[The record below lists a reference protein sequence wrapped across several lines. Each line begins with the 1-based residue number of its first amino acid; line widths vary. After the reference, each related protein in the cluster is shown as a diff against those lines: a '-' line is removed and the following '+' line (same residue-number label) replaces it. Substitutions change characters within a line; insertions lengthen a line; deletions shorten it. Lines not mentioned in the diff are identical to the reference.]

1 MELKKLKIE
10 NMTIKH
16 YDEVISLWRRTELS
30 LGASDTK
37 PEIERLIK
45 RNPQLCIVGYINGK
59 VIATVMGGFDGR
71 RGYVHHLAVD
81 PEYQNE
87 GYGKLMMDHLIRQFK
102 TLRVVKIHLFVET
115 RNKEVIEFYRSLD
128 WTIRDDLVMMSYNP
142 DY

>member
-37 PEIERLIK
+37 PEVERLIK
-45 RNPQLCIVGYINGK
+45 RNPQSCIVGYISGK

-81 PEYQNE
+81 PDYQNE
-87 GYGKLMMDHLIRQFK
+87 GYGKLMMDHLIKQFK

-115 RNKEVIEFYRSLD
+115 RNKKVIEFYRSLG
-128 WTIRDDLVMMSYNP
+128 WAIRDDLVMMSYNP